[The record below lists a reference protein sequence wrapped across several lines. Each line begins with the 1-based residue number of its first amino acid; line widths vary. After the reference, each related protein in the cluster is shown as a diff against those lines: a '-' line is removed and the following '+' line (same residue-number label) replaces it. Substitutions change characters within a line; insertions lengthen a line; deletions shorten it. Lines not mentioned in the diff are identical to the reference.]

1 MKKHKPPRVA
11 LVCNVWRVPNETGI
25 CEVCHVEVTEADILK
40 LVESKALE
48 ETGWLQSELYTCQV
62 EHIRM

>member
-1 MKKHKPPRVA
+1 MVA

-25 CEVCHVEVTEADILK
+25 CEVRHVEVTEAEILK
-40 LVESKALE
+40 LVESKAPD
-48 ETGWLQSELYTCQV
+48 ETGWLQDELYTFQL

>member
-1 MKKHKPPRVA
+1 M
-11 LVCNVWRVPNETGI
+11 CNVWRVPNETGI
-25 CEVCHVEVTEADILK
+25 CEVRHVEVTEADILK

-48 ETGWLQSELYTCQV
+48 ETVWLQSELYTWQV